1 MIGDITVDRIANSI
15 MQRRKKYEN
24 FILVEGSHDY
34 LLILKFKNEGTQV
47 EITFGWEKL
56 VEIIANLKSKGFE
69 KAIGIIDRDLRDLVP
84 ENTEFVDEIILTD
97 EHDINIM
104 SLEKSFEIVFKSYCS
119 PEKVENFKQEKK
131 NNCIKS
137 YTHNIVRPLSY
148 LKILNKREN
157 LNLVF
162 KTNNSKKNRFD
173 YSKFI
178 DKEKYELIS
187 LEKLVETITNFSRGK
202 TDKQIID
209 NHSIL
214 KKLTSIMQSETHENT
229 KLNSGHDFGEFISI
243 CLKKRLGTFEV
254 DGETFLKET
263 ILAYDSSDFK
273 LTSIFKNIKKLEVAH
288 QTAYLRH

>member
-137 YTHNIVRPLSY
+137 YIM
-148 LKILNKREN
+148 ILW
-157 LNLVF
+157 
-162 KTNNSKKNRFD
+162 
-173 YSKFI
+173 
-178 DKEKYELIS
+178 
-187 LEKLVETITNFSRGK
+187 
-202 TDKQIID
+202 
-209 NHSIL
+209 
-214 KKLTSIMQSETHENT
+214 
-229 KLNSGHDFGEFISI
+229 
-243 CLKKRLGTFEV
+243 
-254 DGETFLKET
+254 
-263 ILAYDSSDFK
+263 A
-273 LTSIFKNIKKLEVAH
+273 
-288 QTAYLRH
+288 